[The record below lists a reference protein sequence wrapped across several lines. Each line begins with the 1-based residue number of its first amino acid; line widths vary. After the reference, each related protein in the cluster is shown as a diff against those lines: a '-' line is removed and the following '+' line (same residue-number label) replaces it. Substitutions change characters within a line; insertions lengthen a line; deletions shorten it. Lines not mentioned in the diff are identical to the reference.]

1 MTPARLT
8 PGPCWLFQ
16 RPPRPA
22 LDLGG
27 ALRAR
32 GAHGHLPQKLL
43 PLPWGQHLVR
53 GDHGHGLWI
62 HHPLGL
68 GLGPQLQCLVLGPQL
83 LQVGRQLQG
92 VVLGLQLLQLGLQIV
107 GPRGGARLRAG
118 LRSCPRDG
126 ALLGRIV
133 GCPPRRILGRLL
145 GRLLLVGR
153 ARRCAILAD
162 VGQRLLLASSL
173 LRLHTWHGQAPLHG
187 GTRGALCSHVLLGRR
202 GLQIG
207 CVLRSGL
214 RGSVRGRALHD
225 PAHEPVAIPPGGKGR
240 TLPNGPNNH

>member
-133 GCPPRRILGRLL
+133 GRLPRRILGRLL
-145 GRLLLVGR
+145 VVGR
-153 ARRCAILAD
+153 ARRCGILAD
-162 VGQRLLLASSL
+162 VGQRLLRCA
-173 LRLHTWHGQAPLHG
+173 LRG
-187 GTRGALCSHVLLGRR
+187 GR
-202 GLQIG
+202 
-207 CVLRSGL
+207 
-214 RGSVRGRALHD
+214 RGSVRGRALRD
-225 PAHEPVAIPPGGKGR
+225 PAFEPFAIPPSFRGR
-240 TLPNGPNNH
+240 TLLTGPHRH